1 MTERIKLFGSSLD
14 PLDGL
19 ERVEIKRAY
28 TSAVCAGIDI
38 QPDFLDPYEGIC
50 SANPDLFDVL
60 CEKAGKVPIE
70 TWLTPKPDAESL
82 SKITSDNYKVF
93 LENNGCYQ
101 CSIAAGQFLDAVL
114 PNPFVMI
121 GVDHSQ
127 TGGIVRRLSREYGYD
142 QISLVVLDAH
152 TDMFDFNLLYAI
164 QVELLRKQGFG
175 GRLPKTLYA
184 NDFYGCGSF
193 LRLLIDEGAIL
204 PGNLFLIGVT
214 DHPGRDAGR
223 PEDPEILRYMEA
235 YDSIIREGVNVLS
248 KTEVESS
255 IERASEL
262 LSVIRTPYVYLSIDM
277 DVGAL
282 LTTCAVRFLNTVG
295 IAEGCLYRLV
305 KIIRDV
311 VSQKN
316 ARLVGMDLME
326 LDVHHAGYVIAGEMD
341 RSYEIAGNLIRMLA
355 ANR

>member
-1 MTERIKLFGSSLD
+1 MSPGTKIFGASLD

-50 SANPDLFDVL
+50 SANPDLFDAL

-70 TWLTPKPDAESL
+70 TWLAPKPEPEDL
-82 SKITSDNYKVF
+82 PKITSDNYKVF

-101 CSIAAGQFLDAVL
+101 YSTVAGQFLGAIL
-114 PNPFVMI
+114 PNFFVMI

-127 TGGIVRRLSREYGYD
+127 TGGIVRRLSTEYGPD
-142 QISLVVLDAH
+142 RISLVVLDAH

-164 QVELLRKQGFG
+164 QGELLRKQGFG

-193 LRLLIDEGAIL
+193 LRSLIDEGAIL

-214 DHPGRDAGR
+214 DHPGQHTGRSEDSEIVRYVDAYGS
-223 PEDPEILRYMEA
+223 ILRQG
-235 YDSIIREGVNVLS
+235 IHVLS
-248 KTEVESS
+248 KADVESS
-255 IERASEL
+255 IERVSEV
-262 LSVIRTPYVYLSIDM
+262 LSAIRTPYVYLSIDM
-277 DVGAL
+277 DVGAF

-295 IAEGCLYRLV
+295 ITEDCLYKLV
-305 KIIRDV
+305 KTFKDV
-311 VSQKN
+311 VNQKN
-316 ARLVGMDLME
+316 VHLVGMDLME
-326 LDVHHAGYVIAGEMD
+326 LDVHYAGYTIAGERD
-341 RSYEIAGNLIRMLA
+341 KSYEIAGDLIRMLVA
-355 ANR
+355 DQ